1 MAKIKRDPKRR
12 EAVKK
17 FLELYQPESV
27 DDIYESLKDM
37 LGDTIEQMLE
47 AELEDQIGYP
57 KGEKPEGIGNSRNG
71 YSNKVLKTK
80 SGEIDINVPRDR
92 YATFEPQIVKKYQTD
107 VSHIEEQIISMYGKG
122 MTVRD
127 ISKHVEDIYGF
138 SVSEGLVSK
147 ITNKILP
154 NIQEWQNRPLE
165 EIYPIIFLDAIHYNV
180 RQDGSITKKAVYLI
194 IGINMEG
201 KKDVLGIWVGENES
215 SKFWLTVINE
225 LKNRGVKDIL
235 IASIDGLSGFS
246 EAIHAVF
253 PKTEIQR
260 CIIHQIRSSTKYV
273 SYKEIKELTRDL
285 KEVYKAPSEEI
296 ALNNLDKFESK
307 WSKKYPSC
315 VNSWRVNWPHLSTYF
330 KYPIEVRTLIYTTNA
345 MENFN
350 RQLRKVTKSK
360 SIFPTDA
367 ALTKSLY
374 LAMVDA
380 TSKWTSRVRNWDYIL
395 NQLSIYFDDRI
406 NIQ

>member
-47 AELEDQIGYP
+47 AELEDQIGYS

-285 KEVYKAPSEEI
+285 KEVYKAPSE
-296 ALNNLDKFESK
+296 
-307 WSKKYPSC
+307 
-315 VNSWRVNWPHLSTYF
+315 
-330 KYPIEVRTLIYTTNA
+330 
-345 MENFN
+345 
-350 RQLRKVTKSK
+350 
-360 SIFPTDA
+360 
-367 ALTKSLY
+367 
-374 LAMVDA
+374 
-380 TSKWTSRVRNWDYIL
+380 
-395 NQLSIYFDDRI
+395 
-406 NIQ
+406 